1 MTDRVFKVIDGFH
14 YDTATAVKI
23 CNFQN
28 GTPQKNSRYE
38 ETTLYRTPG
47 GRFFLAGRGNPLSR
61 WKPSTRTGPSSYG
74 LIALTEEEP
83 WHNYGIR
90 KMPVKNF
97 LVYFW
102 LDEDHLIV
110 QVTAV
115 VYGKRDLIRQLS
127 QMDME

>member
-1 MTDRVFKVIDGFH
+1 MAETYVVKITTQAQEQLHQITH
-14 YDTATAVKI
+14 YIASELKAPDTALHLLDTLEDAI
-23 CNFQN
+23 SSLSEF
-28 GTPQKNSRYE
+28 PQR
-38 ETTLYRTPG
+38 
-47 GRFFLAGRGNPLSR
+47 
-61 WKPSTRTGPSSYG
+61 
-74 LIALTEEEP
+74 IALTEEEP

-115 VYGKRDLIRQLS
+115 VYRKRDLIRQLS